1 MSRSL
6 ARDPHRRSWL
16 KLWTACLLIWLPVS
30 AGGIYIK
37 HYILTTWEFGRIAAG
52 MLPPGHDFSVLQRFS
67 FFRADLLFA
76 LVAAPLALALI
87 VRPFPA
93 RWRLW
98 IAGGAAAPAL
108 LVLAAQFQGYRQVGR
123 FLPLDL
129 FIDAVQWGIDNPDKI
144 RPYLSL
150 DKAPGLLGL
159 ELAAGG
165 LLVAVAARAGWRRT
179 RAYRQDPALRARVAV
194 AGKWL
199 WIGLLFPTAVAW
211 LPWMPATPYHAATV
225 WMAGSSLLDADKM
238 QAAGYLAMPLD
249 GLRAHY
255 RQAASAPPPRTP
267 PLYWG
272 AARDYDVLLF
282 VFETGPARCVATDG
296 DLEALPNM
304 RRLREHSW
312 VGARHHSTYPAT
324 PRAMFSMLSSM
335 YPSTGGRLFRDVP
348 RPIPGL
354 MNILKA
360 AGYETGVYMPSF
372 LSRERQLYT
381 MLGMR
386 QVSIADSGL
395 YRAGHD
401 QQTWWSAARRDLAAL
416 GTLESEI
423 AGFAARNQRFAA
435 VYLPEVGH
443 GPWIDVVGGGGER
456 DWVKRGRN
464 VMILQDQWLGEL
476 IATLEKH
483 KRLERT
489 LIVVTADH
497 GVRNTEEDPSFP
509 AGRIDDYTFHVP
521 LLIYAPG
528 VRPSRA
534 DIPWLTSHI
543 DVTPSLLDLLGIS
556 AGREYEEG
564 SPVWDERL
572 KDRAIFFDAKD
583 SLGADGYYAGGK
595 FWMWNSVI
603 DVAYRAEGM
612 HFEDRDAIP
621 PGDPARRR
629 ARDFIQDHAALQYA
643 WYNRALH

>member
-6 ARDPHRRSWL
+6 AREPPRQSWL
-16 KLWTACLLIWLPVS
+16 RLWTACLLIWLPVS
-30 AGGIYIK
+30 VTGVYIK
-37 HYILTTWEFGRIAAG
+37 HYILTTYEFGRIAAG
-52 MLPPGHDFSVLQRFS
+52 VLPPGHDFSALQKLS

-76 LVAAPLALALI
+76 LVVVPLALGLI
-87 VRPFPA
+87 VHPFAP

-98 IAGGAAAPAL
+98 VAGGVTALAL
-108 LVLAAQFQGYRQVGR
+108 LIQLAQFQSYRAVGR
-123 FLPLDL
+123 FIPLDL
-129 FIDAVQWGIDNPDKI
+129 FIDAVKWGLDNTSKI
-144 RPYLSL
+144 LPYLPL
-150 DKAPGLLGL
+150 DALQGLLRFKV
-159 ELAAGG
+159 AAVGV
-165 LLVAVAARAGWRRT
+165 LVAVAAAVAWHKVRACWKDRS
-179 RAYRQDPALRARVAV
+179 LRAKAAV

-199 WIGLLFPTAVAW
+199 WISLLVLTADSW
-211 LPWMPATPYHAATV
+211 MPWMPATPYHAATV
-225 WMAGSSLLDADKM
+225 WMAGSSLLDEDRV

-249 GLRAHY
+249 ELRARY
-255 RQAASAPPPRTP
+255 RLAASAPPPKMP
-267 PLYWG
+267 PLHWG

-282 VFETGPARCVATDG
+282 VFETGPARSVAADG

-324 PRAMFSMLSSM
+324 NRALLSMLSSM
-335 YPSTGGRLFRDVP
+335 YPSTGGRLFRDGS
-348 RPIPGL
+348 RSIPGL
-354 MNILKA
+354 MNSLKT
-360 AGYETGVYMPSF
+360 AGYETGVYIPSF
-372 LSRERQLYT
+372 LSREQQFYL

-386 QVSIADSGL
+386 QISIADSGL

-401 QQTWWSAARRDLAAL
+401 QQTWRSAERRDLVAL
-416 GTLESEI
+416 RNLESEI

-435 VYLPEVGH
+435 VYLPEIGH
-443 GPWIDVVGGGGER
+443 GPWVDVVSGGQEQ

-489 LIVVTADH
+489 LIVITADH
-497 GVRNTEEDPSFP
+497 GVRTREEDPAFP

-534 DIPWLTSHI
+534 DIPWVTSHI
-543 DVTPSLLDLLGIS
+543 DISPSLLDLLGIR

-583 SLGADGYYAGGK
+583 YLGADGYYAGGK

-603 DVAYRAEGM
+603 DVAYRADAM
-612 HFEDRDAIP
+612 HFEDHDAIP
-621 PGDPARRR
+621 AGDPARRKVG
-629 ARDFIQDHAALQYA
+629 DFIKDNSALQYA
-643 WYNRALH
+643 WYNKALH